1 MLARGHGNGCRLLEL
16 GATLRNI
23 ETFFSALPE
32 ILRFADV
39 TEARFY
45 ANAPDEW
52 LVIITDVRG
61 STRAIEEGR
70 YRDVNA
76 LGVAS
81 IVALRNALPDLDFP
95 YVFGGD
101 GATLLLPGERRA
113 ECEAALRGVKTI
125 ATSTFNLELRIG
137 IVPVGE
143 LARAGRPVRVGR
155 FRVSPQVRLAMF
167 SGSGFSW
174 AERWVKSPTEGPR
187 FAIAEEG
194 PSSASLEGFECRWQ
208 PVKSRRGQIAT
219 LIVMALSEDDAERA
233 RIYRHTINK
242 LEDALEEDAGHPISL
257 GGLRLGA
264 IFGDFSIEARLR
276 SGQSSGPAYDA
287 AHKHAHNKSLIGRTL
302 IGFGSQAGGFDG
314 KTYRSELIQNTDFR
328 KFDEALRMVLDVSG
342 DQLSVIQ
349 TELDS
354 ERARGEIVY
363 GIHTAPS
370 ALITCFV
377 KAYAGDHVHFVD
389 GANGGYALAA
399 RQLKKQLAELQKN
412 DPAHGG

>member
-1 MLARGHGNGCRLLEL
+1 VRYAPH
-16 GATLRNI
+16 I
-23 ETFFSALPE
+23 ETFFSTLPE
-32 ILRFADV
+32 IERFADV
-39 TEARFY
+39 TESRYY

-52 LVIITDVRG
+52 LVVITDVRG
-61 STRAIEEGR
+61 STKAIEAGR

-81 IVALRNALPDLDFP
+81 IVALRNALADLDFP

-113 ECEAALRGVKTI
+113 ETEAALRGVKKI
-125 ATSTFNLELRIG
+125 AVSTFGLDLRVG

-143 LARAGRPVRVGR
+143 LVRAGRPVRVGR
-155 FRVSPQVRLAMF
+155 FRVSPHVRLAMF

-187 FAIAEEG
+187 FAIPDEG
-194 PSSASLEGFECRWQ
+194 PDTASLEGFECRWQ

-276 SGQSSGPAYDA
+276 TGESKGPAFDA
-287 AHKHAHNKSLIGRTL
+287 AKKHAHNKSLIGRTL
-302 IGFGSQAGGFDG
+302 IGFGAQAGGFDG
-314 KTYRSELIQNTDFR
+314 SSYPAELIQNTDFR

-342 DQLSVIQ
+342 EQLGVIRE
-349 TELDS
+349 ELES
-354 ERARGEIVY
+354 ERARGEIAY

-389 GANGGYALAA
+389 GANGGYTLAA
-399 RQLKKQLAELQKN
+399 RELKKQLAEAK
-412 DPAHGG
+412 HS

>member
-1 MLARGHGNGCRLLEL
+1 VRYARP
-16 GATLRNI
+16 I
-23 ETFFSALPE
+23 ETFFSTLPE
-32 ILRFADV
+32 IVRFADV
-39 TEARFY
+39 TEPRFY
-45 ANAPDEW
+45 GNAPEEW
-52 LVIITDVRG
+52 LVVITDVRG
-61 STRAIEEGR
+61 STRAIEAGR

-81 IVALRNALPDLDFP
+81 IVALRNALPDLELP

-101 GATLLLPGERRA
+101 GATVLLPGERRT
-113 ECEAALRGVKTI
+113 ESEAALRGVKKI
-125 ATSTFNLELRIG
+125 AVSTFDLELRVG

-143 LARAGRPVRVGR
+143 LVRAGYPVRVGR
-155 FRVSPQVRLAMF
+155 FRVSTRVRLAMF

-187 FAIAEEG
+187 FAISEDG
-194 PSSASLEGFECRWQ
+194 PDTASLEGFECRWQ
-208 PVKSRRGQIAT
+208 PVKSRRGQIAS
-219 LIVMALSEDDAERA
+219 LIVMAVSEDDAERA
-233 RIYRHTINK
+233 RIYRHTINT
-242 LEDALEEDAGHPISL
+242 LEDALEDDAGHPISL

-276 SGQSSGPAYDA
+276 SGQAKGAAYDA
-287 AHKHAHNKSLIGRTL
+287 ARKHAHNKSLIGRTL
-302 IGFGSQAGGFDG
+302 IGLKSQAGGFDG
-314 KTYRSELIQNTDFR
+314 SSYPTELIQNTDFR

-342 DQLSVIQ
+342 DQLSVIRA
-349 TELDS
+349 ELES
-354 ERARGEIVY
+354 ERSRGEIVY

-399 RQLKKQLAELQKN
+399 RELKKQLAER
-412 DPAHGG
+412 AAG

>member
-1 MLARGHGNGCRLLEL
+1 
-16 GATLRNI
+16 
-23 ETFFSALPE
+23 
-32 ILRFADV
+32 V
-39 TEARFY
+39 
-45 ANAPDEW
+45 
-52 LVIITDVRG
+52 VITDVRG
-61 STRAIEEGR
+61 STRAIEAGR

-81 IVALRNALPDLDFP
+81 IVALRNALPDLDLP

-101 GATLLLPGERRA
+101 GATVLLPGERRA
-113 ECEAALRGVKTI
+113 ESEAALRGVKKI
-125 ATSTFNLELRIG
+125 AVSTFDLELRVG

-143 LARAGRPVRVGR
+143 LVRAGYPVRVGR
-155 FRVSPQVRLAMF
+155 FRVSPHVRLAMF

-187 FAIAEEG
+187 FAISEDG
-194 PSSASLEGFECRWQ
+194 PEAASLEGFECRWQ
-208 PVKSRRGQIAT
+208 PVKSRRGQIAS
-219 LIVMALSEDDAERA
+219 LIVMAVSEDDAERA
-233 RIYRHTINK
+233 RIYRHTINT

-276 SGQSSGPAYDA
+276 TGQSKGPSYDA
-287 AHKHAHNKSLIGRTL
+287 ARKHAHNKSLIGRTL
-302 IGFGSQAGGFDG
+302 IGLKSQAGGFDG
-314 KTYRSELIQNTDFR
+314 SSYPTELIQNTDFR

-342 DQLSVIQ
+342 DQLSVIRA
-349 TELDS
+349 ELES
-354 ERARGEIVY
+354 ERGRGEIVY

-399 RQLKKQLAELQKN
+399 KELKKQLAERA
-412 DPAHGG
+412 P

>member
-1 MLARGHGNGCRLLEL
+1 MSRAQGGGYGRNGLRAL
-16 GATLRNI
+16 GRVRYAPCTI
-23 ETFFSALPE
+23 ETFFSSLPE
-32 ILRFADV
+32 IERFADV
-39 TEARFY
+39 TELRFY

-52 LVIITDVRG
+52 LVVITDVRG
-61 STRAIEEGR
+61 STRAIEDGR

-81 IVALRNALPDLDFP
+81 IVALRNALPDLDLP

-101 GATLLLPGERRA
+101 GATLLLPGERRE
-113 ECEAALRGVKTI
+113 ECEAALRGVKKI
-125 ATSTFNLELRIG
+125 AISTFDLELRIG

-143 LARAGRPVRVGR
+143 LVRAGSPVRVGR

-167 SGSGFSW
+167 SGSGFSR

-187 FAIAEEG
+187 FAVSDDG
-194 PSSASLEGFECRWQ
+194 PSAASLEGFECRWQ
-208 PVKSRRGQIAT
+208 PVKSRRGQIAS

-233 RIYRHTINK
+233 RIYRHTITT

-264 IFGDFSIEARLR
+264 LFGDFSIEARLR
-276 SGQSSGPAYDA
+276 TGQAQGPAYEA

-302 IGFGSQAGGFDG
+302 IGIRSEAGGFDG
-314 KTYRSELIQNTDFR
+314 SSYRNELIQNTDFR
-328 KFDEALRMVLDVSG
+328 KFDESLRMVLDVSG
-342 DQLSVIQ
+342 DQLSVMRA
-349 TELDS
+349 ELES
-354 ERARGEIVY
+354 ERERGEIVY

-377 KAYAGDHVHFVD
+377 RAYKGDHVHFVD

-399 RQLKKQLAELQKN
+399 KELKKQLAERT
-412 DPAHGG
+412 GT

>member
-1 MLARGHGNGCRLLEL
+1 
-16 GATLRNI
+16 
-23 ETFFSALPE
+23 
-32 ILRFADV
+32 V

-52 LVIITDVRG
+52 LVVITDVRG
-61 STRAIEEGR
+61 STRAIEAGR

-101 GATLLLPGERRA
+101 GATLLLPGGRRT
-113 ECEAALRGVKTI
+113 ESEAALRGVRQI
-125 ATSTFNLELRIG
+125 ATSTFDLELRVG

-143 LARAGRPVRVGR
+143 LVRGGYPVRVGR
-155 FRVSPQVRLAMF
+155 FRVSPHVRLAMF
-167 SGSGFSW
+167 SGSGFSR
-174 AERWVKSPTEGPR
+174 AERWVKSPTEGHR
-187 FAIAEEG
+187 FAISEDG

-208 PVKSRRGQIAT
+208 PVKSRRGQIAS

-233 RIYRHTINK
+233 RIYRHAINA
-242 LEDALEEDAGHPISL
+242 LENALEEDAGHPISL

-276 SGQSSGPAYDA
+276 SGQSKGPAYDA
-287 AHKHAHNKSLIGRTL
+287 AHQHAHNKSLIGRTL
-302 IGFGSQAGGFDG
+302 IGFRSQAGGFDG
-314 KTYRSELIQNTDFR
+314 SQYPAELIQNTDFR

-342 DQLSVIQ
+342 EQLEVVTS
-349 TELDS
+349 ELES
-354 ERARGEIVY
+354 ERSRGDIVY

-399 RQLKKQLAELQKN
+399 RQLKKQLAER
-412 DPAHGG
+412 AGG